1 LNSYDCYFDGSHK
14 PEISGCAFIIEA
26 DGEIVYS
33 QVSPAQLKS
42 SHRAERLALHL
53 LLQYIGESISLGSTI
68 RIFGDAKWMID
79 VINHETSGSKG
90 HKTRALLHKLR
101 QNHDISLAYIPR
113 RDNRVAHRLA
123 RTITR
128 PSTIPLQPK
137 RYDFTNSKI
146 MSLDDI
152 IIPAHMLKNLPKK
165 SKYQKRKAF
174 FLMNGELYKPIHV
187 DVDDALVD
195 GYISYLIL
203 KEVGIQGSLVIVKL

>member
-1 LNSYDCYFDGSHK
+1 MSSYDCYFDGSYK
-14 PEISGCAFIIEA
+14 PEISGCAFILEV

-33 QVSPAQLKS
+33 QVSPAQLNS
-42 SHRAERLALHL
+42 SHRAERRALHL
-53 LLQYIGESISLGSTI
+53 LLQYIGESISPGNTI

-79 VINHETSGSKG
+79 VVNHETPGSKG

-123 RTITR
+123 RTVTR
-128 PSTIPLQPK
+128 PSTIPAQSK
-137 RYDFTNSKI
+137 RYDFTNSKT

-152 IIPAHMLKNLPKK
+152 IIPAYMLKNLPRK
-165 SKYQKRKAF
+165 SKYQIRKKF
-174 FLMNGELYKPIHV
+174 FLMNRELYKPIHV
-187 DVDDALVD
+187 DAADVLID

-203 KEVGIQGSLVIVKL
+203 KEIGIQGSLVIVKL